1 MKGLVIKMFYVF
13 ENGRILQD
21 PLKPEIHEKGLYIE
35 AEVLP
40 EIQPQVGM
48 SCYLFAD
55 LNDGLIKIATEPYIP
70 VEIPD
75 DNNASEVVEEPPL
88 SDVEQFQLTTTLQIE
103 YLICLHEVNNI

>member
-1 MKGLVIKMFYVF
+1 MFYVF

-35 AEVLP
+35 AKVLP

-55 LNDGLIKIATEPYIP
+55 LNDGLIKVASEPYIP

-75 DNNASEVVEEPPL
+75 DNHVPEVVEEPPL
-88 SDVEQFQLTTTLQIE
+88 PELEQTTLEIALNTE
-103 YLICLHEVNNI
+103 YLICLAELDM